1 MTKNKGFLT
10 ILIVSATVFF
20 SNACI
25 MIVELV
31 ASRLIARHLG
41 SSLYTWTSIIG
52 IVLAGISVGNY
63 IGGRLAD
70 KYQPRKTLALLFF
83 LASVACVTIII
94 LNNFVGQWTA
104 LWYLNWPLRVFSH
117 VTLVFLVPS
126 VLLGT
131 ISPVAATMALKT
143 GLPTGR
149 TIGEIY
155 AWGTA
160 GSIVG
165 TFLAGFYL
173 IATLGTVAIIWTI
186 SGALLL
192 MAVLY
197 WSRFY
202 FLYLWAIVLFALAY
216 FGMASTANAQS
227 VGHSIGLREKHD
239 PAILYQ
245 DETQYCWVAVK
256 QTSENPDKR
265 DFIQDKLKHSEIDM
279 DNPDNLLY
287 FYTHIYA
294 SITHGLR
301 PEPDPINVM
310 IIGGGGYVYPRYVE
324 KHWPGSRVD
333 VVEIDAGVTEAA
345 HAAFGLSRDSS
356 IRSHTMDARNF
367 VDDLLLQQ
375 RRGQNVPKY
384 DFIYEDAINDYY
396 VPYQLVTHE
405 FNEMIAQTL
414 KPDGVYLV
422 NMIEVYDSGLFL
434 GSMIQTLQKTFP
446 YVYVLTEYAPHSIRN
461 TFVMAASFQE
471 IDLRSI
477 IGQYVRGADIWYLDE
492 QEMDGLRQRAH
503 FGVITDDYAPVE
515 NMLAPVVRRT
525 STDFL
530 AINVKNKARDLKQ
543 LGKFN
548 ESIEQYL
555 EMIRIEPTLSLLG
568 YNEIGLMLAMQ
579 NKTEEAIAYFLKA
592 IDYNERA
599 ETKVNV
605 AGIHLNLAL
614 LLRDTDSSRSR
625 THYARAVEGYKK
637 ELEKDPKS
645 LRNTLILANTL
656 KDMGNVKEAIEYFR
670 KAVDLNP
677 YDPQQHI
684 ILAQI
689 YEDVNDLDSAIAV
702 LKKAVGFFEYVN
714 QAPRAEPLRK
724 YLEFVEYKKAAQNI
738 TGS

>member
-1 MTKNKGFLT
+1 MTKNKGFLSV
-10 ILIVSATVFF
+10 LIVSATVFF

-25 MIVELV
+25 MIVELD

-52 IVLAGISVGNY
+52 IVLAGISIGNY

-70 KYQPRKTLALLFF
+70 KHQPRKTLALLFF

-94 LNNFVGQWTA
+94 LNNIVGEWTA
-104 LWYLNWPLRVFSH
+104 LWYLSWPVRVFSH
-117 VTLVFLVPS
+117 ITLAFLLPS

-160 GSIVG
+160 GSIFG

-173 IATLGTVAIIWTI
+173 IATLGTVPIIWAI

-202 FLYLWAIVLFALAY
+202 FLYLWAIVLIALAY

-227 VGHSIGLREKHD
+227 LGHSIGLREKHD
-239 PAILYQ
+239 PSILYQ

-265 DFIQDKLKHSEIDM
+265 EFIQDKLKHSEIDM

-310 IIGGGGYVYPRYVE
+310 VIGGGGYVYPRYVE
-324 KHWPGSRVD
+324 KHWPGSQVD

-345 HAAFGLSRDSS
+345 HAALGLPRDTS

-367 VDDLLLQQ
+367 VDDLLLRQK
-375 RRGQNVPKY
+375 RGHDVPKY
-384 DFIYEDAINDYY
+384 DFIYEDAINDYS
-396 VPYQLVTHE
+396 VPFQLVTQE
-405 FNEMIAQTL
+405 FNEKIVQLL
-414 KPDGVYLV
+414 KPDGVYLI
-422 NMIEVYDSGLFL
+422 NLIEIYNSGLFL
-434 GSMIQTLQKTFP
+434 GSMLKTLEKTFP
-446 YVYVLTEYAPHSIRN
+446 HVYVLSEYAPHSIRN
-461 TFVMAASFQE
+461 TFVLAASFMELNLQ
-471 IDLRSI
+471 DI
-477 IGQYVRGADIWYLDE
+477 IGQYTRGADMWYLNE
-492 QEMDGLRQRAH
+492 EEMEDLRQRAH
-503 FGVITDDYAPVE
+503 YGVITDDYAPVE

-568 YNEIGLMLAMQ
+568 YNEIGLMLALQ
-579 NKTEEAIAYFLKA
+579 NKPDQAISYFLKA

-605 AGIHLNLAL
+605 AGIHLNLAI
-614 LLRDTDSSRSR
+614 LLRETDQSQSQS
-625 THYARAVEGYKK
+625 HFVQAVEGYKR
-637 ELEKDPKS
+637 ELAKDPQS
-645 LRNTLILANTL
+645 IQNTQRVATTL
-656 KDMGNVKEAIEYFR
+656 KEMGNIQEAIEYYQKAVNLDPYDIQNHIALAQAYEAVNDYDAAIAAIR
-670 KAVDLNP
+670 KA
-677 YDPQQHI
+677 I
-684 ILAQI
+684 
-689 YEDVNDLDSAIAV
+689 
-702 LKKAVGFFEYVN
+702 GFFEHIDES
-714 QAPRAEPLRK
+714 QRAEPMRQ
-724 YLEFVEYKKAAQNI
+724 YLELVEFRKERHQRSN
-738 TGS
+738 